1 MSPQWLWSNL
11 LAYSLQVG
19 VLVGLA
25 GIVPVVAR
33 MSVPRVRLLFLQ
45 AVLALCILLPAFQPF
60 RHEAVAVTVTM
71 DAAPLPVQTGSAAA
85 RRLPLAEL
93 ALGLVALG
101 IVLRAGWLGLGLL
114 RLRGYRRQ
122 ARDLDPVA
130 PEVADLHAALAPRA
144 RLCVSGCITSPVTFG
159 VLRPVVLL
167 PERFASLGGRVRTA
181 VACHELLH
189 VARRD
194 WLFTVVEEAVR
205 AALWFHPAVWWLLGE
220 IQLSREQA
228 VDREVVAITQ
238 ARDEYVD
245 ALLAVSGA
253 PPALDLAPAPLF
265 LRRRHLQHRVVSIL
279 KEGSMSRIRLFSALA
294 VAAGVLA
301 AGCWLAVATFPLQ
314 ASPQAVADA
323 DGVSVD
329 TGGAVVAHRAAVR
342 YPEAARSKGVQGTV
356 VVEAEVNDQGEVTD
370 ARVVAGPAELRASAL
385 SSVLE
390 WHFSRTGGAGV
401 RQVTIAFRLPAAGA
415 PQAEPRKPGAI
426 SGAPQADPEG
436 GVLRR
441 IDVVGLTPAAAG
453 ELLARLPV
461 HEGDAISKGLTG
473 RVAEAARAYD
483 EHLYV
488 WLAPSG
494 TPGEFVM
501 RVSLLPATRPEAAGR
516 LRVGG
521 NAQAMREI
529 SKPRPVYPVEA
540 KQAGLE
546 GRVRLQAVIG
556 ADGKVSNLQVVSGE
570 PIFAQSAMDAVR
582 QWVYEPTLVNGKP
595 VEVITDIDVN
605 YTLAK

>member
-1 MSPQWLWSNL
+1 
-11 LAYSLQVG
+11 
-19 VLVGLA
+19 
-25 GIVPVVAR
+25 
-33 MSVPRVRLLFLQ
+33 
-45 AVLALCILLPAFQPF
+45 
-60 RHEAVAVTVTM
+60 
-71 DAAPLPVQTGSAAA
+71 
-85 RRLPLAEL
+85 
-93 ALGLVALG
+93 
-101 IVLRAGWLGLGLL
+101 
-114 RLRGYRRQ
+114 
-122 ARDLDPVA
+122 
-130 PEVADLHAALAPRA
+130 
-144 RLCVSGCITSPVTFG
+144 
-159 VLRPVVLL
+159 
-167 PERFASLGGRVRTA
+167 
-181 VACHELLH
+181 
-189 VARRD
+189 
-194 WLFTVVEEAVR
+194 VVEETVR

-245 ALLAVSGA
+245 ALLAIAGA

-279 KEGSMSRIRLFSALA
+279 KESSMSKMRLFSALA

-301 AGCWLAVATFPLQ
+301 AGCWMAVATFPLQ

-323 DGVSVD
+323 DGVTVD
-329 TGGAVVAHRAAVR
+329 TGSAVVAHRAGVR

-356 VVEAEVNDQGEVTD
+356 VVEAEVDDQGTVTD
-370 ARVVAGPAELRASAL
+370 ARVVAGPAELRAAAL

-390 WHFSRTGGAGV
+390 WHFARTGGAGV
-401 RQVTIAFRLPAAGA
+401 RQVTIAFRLAAA
-415 PQAEPRKPGAI
+415 EAAAQAEPRRQGAV
-426 SGAPQADPEG
+426 PVVPKLDPEG
-436 GVLRR
+436 GILRR
-441 IDVVGLTPAAAG
+441 IDVVGLAPAAAG

-461 HEGDAISKGLTG
+461 HEGDTISKGLSG

-501 RVSLLPATRPEAAGR
+501 RVSLLPATRPEAGDR

-521 NAQAMREI
+521 NAQSQKII
-529 SKPRPVYPVEA
+529 SKPRPVYPASA

-556 ADGKVSNLQVVSGE
+556 ADGRVSNLQVVYGE
-570 PIFAQSAMDAVR
+570 PVFVESAMEAVR
-582 QWVYEPTLVNGKP
+582 QWVYEPTLLNGKP
-595 VEVITDIDVN
+595 IEVITDIDIN